1 MFANAI
7 EEMVAYKAGQLK
19 LADEVSSIAGK
30 KYQNGM
36 KINMEEVMADFNTLT
51 KTQKEDVL
59 DSTKAY
65 MARNYD
71 TQTQT
76 KSTIRFLRMNELNFL
91 RNFMTKL
98 VANSILRTIDT
109 KTYKNL
115 PTNKPNTKVSEENNT
130 ADLTNDVSNAIS
142 PDERLSKNTKEQ
154 MNLLRQQVVVATLM
168 ISAYMGIKALT

>member
-7 EEMVAYKAGQLK
+7 EEMVAYKGGQIHFM
-19 LADEVSSIAGK
+19 DEVSAITGK
-30 KYQNGM
+30 KYQSDM
-36 KINMEEVMADFNTLT
+36 KINMEEVMADFETLT

-98 VANSILRTIDT
+98 VANSVLRTIDA

-115 PTNKPNTKVSEENNT
+115 PNDKPNTKVTEENNT

-154 MNLLRQQVVVATLM
+154 MNLLRQQAIVATLLM
-168 ISAYMGIKALT
+168 AAYMGIKALT